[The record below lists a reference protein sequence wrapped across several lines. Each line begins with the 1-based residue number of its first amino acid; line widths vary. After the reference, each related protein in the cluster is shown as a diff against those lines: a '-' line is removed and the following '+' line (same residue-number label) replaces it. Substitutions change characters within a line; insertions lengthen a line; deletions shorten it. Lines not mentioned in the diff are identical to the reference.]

1 MSNAKGPMPELKG
14 VPKAEIRSGKRRISV
29 VWLVPLVALAI
40 GGWLAWFFITRSGG
54 GD

>member
-1 MSNAKGPMPELKG
+1 MEESWGDLLFGNPYGL
-14 VPKAEIRSGKRRISV
+14 SSL
-29 VWLVPLVALAI
+29 LVIFTVLAI